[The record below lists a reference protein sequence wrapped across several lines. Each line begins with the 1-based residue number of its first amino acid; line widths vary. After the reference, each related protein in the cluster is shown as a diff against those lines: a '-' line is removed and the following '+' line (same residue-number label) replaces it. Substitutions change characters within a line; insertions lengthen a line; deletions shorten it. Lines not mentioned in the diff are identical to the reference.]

1 MPRRPGLARSQLARL
16 ALASRNFR
24 STFVASKALRALSR
38 RWGARGGAE
47 RSPETT
53 SGAIGGSFSHHCS
66 SDFVVD
72 PALGRK
78 TPNMQSVC
86 AMAIGLRVAPSATDP
101 QIVRKSLWEG
111 LASDCPKSTLTK
123 VDLVPPRRTF
133 WSFRGVRTRSGGV
146 PRRSRGA
153 PRALRAPPG
162 APRER
167 PRSLPNRLWSAR
179 GPPGAIWDDFW
190 LLVACVRACVRARVR
205 ARVCSLARL
214 FVCSFL
220 RLELPKK
227 KRLAPRSR
235 KHERARRSQNT
246 LLFKEI

>member
-1 MPRRPGLARSQLARL
+1 MLRGPGLARSQLARL

-78 TPNMQSVC
+78 TPDMQSVC

-133 WSFRGVRTRSGGV
+133 WSLRGVRTRSGGV

-162 APRER
+162 VSRER
-167 PRSLPNRLWSAR
+167 PRSSPNLLRSPR
-179 GPPGAIWDDFW
+179 GLPGAIWDDFW
-190 LLVACVRACVRARVR
+190 WVFRGFPFDVRSIFASFSCPLERPSVRV
-205 ARVCSLARL
+205 
-214 FVCSFL
+214 
-220 RLELPKK
+220 
-227 KRLAPRSR
+227 
-235 KHERARRSQNT
+235 T
-246 LLFKEI
+246 W